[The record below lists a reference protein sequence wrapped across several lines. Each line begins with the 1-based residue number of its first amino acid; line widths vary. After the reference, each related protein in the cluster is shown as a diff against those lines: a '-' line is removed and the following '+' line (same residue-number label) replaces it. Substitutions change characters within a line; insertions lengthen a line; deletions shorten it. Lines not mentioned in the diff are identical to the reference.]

1 MFSEAKSAQAWDL
14 ADPRTMR
21 SNFSSA
27 SFYIVIDGLEHPVVQ
42 QTAKSIKA
50 ALTRAAGVRVRGPL
64 ALPTVRRRHIIL
76 SEAPSNGSRGLYCS
90 NAKRIRNVLLVESP
104 TSESIMSLVALPLP
118 ATVNIKIESYQSQY
132 DLKEAK

>member
-1 MFSEAKSAQAWDL
+1 MYSEAKSAQAWDL

-42 QTAKSIKA
+42 QTAKAIKR
-50 ALTRAAGVRVRGPL
+50 ALIRAEGVRVRGPL
-64 ALPTVRRRHIIL
+64 AMPTERRRHVIL
-76 SEAPSNGSRGLYCS
+76 REAPSNGSRGLYCA
-90 NAKRIRNVLLVESP
+90 NAKRIRNVLLVMRP

-118 ATVNIKIESYQSQY
+118 ATVNIKIEPYQSQY
-132 DLKEAK
+132 DLKEVN

>member
-1 MFSEAKSAQAWDL
+1 MFSEAKSALAWDL

-27 SFYIVIDGLEHPVVQ
+27 SFYIVIDGLEHPAVQ
-42 QTAKSIKA
+42 QTAKAIKS
-50 ALTRAAGVRVRGPL
+50 ALTRAPGVRVRGPL
-64 ALPTVRRRHIIL
+64 ALPTVRRRHVIL
-76 SEAPSNGSRGLYCS
+76 REAPSKGSRGLYCS

>member
-1 MFSEAKSAQAWDL
+1 MFSEAKSAQVWDL
-14 ADPRTMR
+14 ADPKTMR

-42 QTAKSIKA
+42 QAAKTIKK
-50 ALTRAAGVRVRGPL
+50 ALSRAEGVKVRGPL
-64 ALPTVRRRHIIL
+64 AMPTIRRRNVIL
-76 SEAPSNGSRGLYCS
+76 REAPSNGSRGLYCS
-90 NAKRIRNVLLVESP
+90 NAKRIRNVLLVISP

-132 DLKEAK
+132 DLKEAN